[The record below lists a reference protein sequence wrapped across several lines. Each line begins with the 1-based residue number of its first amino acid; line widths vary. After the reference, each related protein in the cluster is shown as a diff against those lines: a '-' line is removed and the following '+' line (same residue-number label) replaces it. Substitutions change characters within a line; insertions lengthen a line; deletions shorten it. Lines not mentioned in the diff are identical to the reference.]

1 MGEVPQTARR
11 DAASVV
17 DPRLTS
23 ILSPHEVAS
32 RLRSGILSPVTQT
45 FATTI
50 AIIALGL
57 LSGIELARALGPDGR
72 GQVAAALLWPGL
84 LIYLGAIGLTQAIV
98 IFSAADDDRDS
109 VSAVFSTAVCL
120 GLLLSFVTM
129 VAGVVFVPMML
140 RSQSPEVVSASRL
153 FLLAVPAGMLSGFVV
168 AILQGLRR
176 FTRLNM
182 VRLIIPVGYVL
193 GLTVLMAMHRLTV
206 IRVVLLQLLLSYVTL
221 LLGSVVLL
229 REGVVFSPKYVDI
242 KLARKLLRFG
252 SRAYVGTLSGTITQ
266 RLDQT
271 LVAAWF
277 PAAQLGL
284 YSVAVSTAGATDTI
298 TFAFRTVA
306 SGTIAQKA
314 SAADK
319 WTELRR
325 TLAQFL
331 PILLIGAGLLAL
343 FLPKLVPL
351 LYGSAFRGAVL
362 PAEILLF
369 GQAVYGTK
377 TLLTSAAEAFGDS
390 WLGSKAELAG
400 LGPIGLLL
408 LLLLPKYGIM
418 GAAVATA
425 VGSSIQLAVMIF
437 SWPYRAA
444 PRP

>member
-1 MGEVPQTARR
+1 MGEVPQAARR
-11 DAASVV
+11 NGTSVV

-23 ILSPHEVAS
+23 ILSAHEVAS

-84 LIYLGAIGLTQAIV
+84 LIYLGAIGLTQSIV
-98 IFSAADDDRDS
+98 IFSAADDDRDYNS
-109 VSAVFSTAVCL
+109 TVFSTAVCL

-176 FTRLNM
+176 FTRLNT
-182 VRLIIPVGYVL
+182 VRLIIPLGYVL

-252 SRAYVGTLSGTITQ
+252 SRAYVGTLSGTINQ
-266 RLDQT
+266 RLD
-271 LVAAWF
+271 
-277 PAAQLGL
+277 
-284 YSVAVSTAGATDTI
+284 
-298 TFAFRTVA
+298 
-306 SGTIAQKA
+306 
-314 SAADK
+314 
-319 WTELRR
+319 
-325 TLAQFL
+325 
-331 PILLIGAGLLAL
+331 
-343 FLPKLVPL
+343 
-351 LYGSAFRGAVL
+351 
-362 PAEILLF
+362 
-369 GQAVYGTK
+369 
-377 TLLTSAAEAFGDS
+377 
-390 WLGSKAELAG
+390 
-400 LGPIGLLL
+400 
-408 LLLLPKYGIM
+408 
-418 GAAVATA
+418 
-425 VGSSIQLAVMIF
+425 
-437 SWPYRAA
+437 
-444 PRP
+444 